1 MTSAAGVVAAVIML
15 LAIPLTIASQVL
27 GAWAPGIV
35 IHVALGASC
44 LALAIAVFD
53 FALPQWVNRAGA
65 ASAAALGAIFLLQAV
80 SLAMNDALD
89 VIAFQL
95 LGQLPERV
103 LPIAVLLWFAGLL
116 RYASRD
122 RTRRIGWAIVPAA
135 IVLTAAMNLAP
146 LIGTDM
152 SYLKLAAVVAFAWFL
167 FESAKPA
174 PDTLARRD
182 PRGAERAAGAASS

>member
-15 LAIPLTIASQVL
+15 LAVPLTIASQVL
-27 GAWAPGIV
+27 GDWAPGIV
-35 IHVALGASC
+35 IHVALGTSC

-53 FALPQWVNRAGA
+53 FALPRWVNRAGA

-80 SLAMNDALD
+80 SLAMNGALD

-95 LGQLPERV
+95 LGQLPERI
-103 LPIAVLLWFAGLL
+103 LPIAILLWFAALL
-116 RYASRD
+116 FYASRG

-146 LIGTDM
+146 LLGTDM
-152 SYLKLAAVVAFAWFL
+152 PYLKLAAVVAFAWFL